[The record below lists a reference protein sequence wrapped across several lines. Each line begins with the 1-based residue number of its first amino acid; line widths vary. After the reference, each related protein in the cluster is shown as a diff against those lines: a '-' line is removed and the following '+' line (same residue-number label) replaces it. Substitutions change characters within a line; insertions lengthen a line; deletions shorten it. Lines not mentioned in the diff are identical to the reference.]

1 MANITVTFADGQ
13 PHTYQNVPDNVT
25 PDQIEQR
32 AAQDFAGRKVQH
44 LDRQTGGQPSPQVG
58 EASTS
63 QPKQTLLE
71 RFLAKNR
78 AVGEGIANIGAGALK
93 GASQIGATILS
104 PLDLNIRNMRAPG
117 SYDDEVKFIT
127 PDERRAA
134 VTGGLQSMG
143 ADPESIAF
151 KAGEIGTEI
160 AGTAGA
166 GGLLAKGAMAGARF
180 APQVAPMVAKSLQTG
195 GFATGAPSAPALSV
209 AGARNAAIRLG
220 GGAASGAAMGG
231 MINPEDAGVG
241 AVIGAAIPVAGKLA
255 GEAGKIAS
263 AKLKDF
269 NAQEAIKASQL
280 SPKRETL
287 REAVKAGYVIPPSY
301 AGGGLPS
308 KLAEG
313 ISGKY
318 KTNQAAG
325 IRNQEVTDSLAR
337 KAVGLPESAPLTSE
351 AMQGIRKSA
360 YTKGYEPIGSIGTVA
375 TDQAYADALRKI
387 EKPLMSAEKSFPTGK
402 PLQTEDILTP
412 LRVNRFNA
420 GDALSK
426 IQNLRND
433 ASAAYA
439 KGDNVL
445 GKANKEAAAAL
456 EDVIQRNLEFKANA
470 KSAYQGISD
479 IIGKRMS
486 GADFD
491 ATQKAKT
498 ILGQLSSGKITHD
511 MAIERLGLIP
521 TKSKTATNA
530 LSDAASKISHANNE
544 ADKAKKLLDN
554 FRESRTLMA
563 KAHTIENAIKEGG
576 GNVDA
581 TKLAARLQAGKPI
594 TGELETIAKFANV
607 FRDVAR
613 IPNSGDA
620 VPFTALDFMQTG
632 LSAPLGILAGG
643 PAGATAALALPAAR
657 IASRQAILSKPVQK
671 SLAQNAF
678 QQNKL
683 AALLEQK
690 VTNPALVNLPG
701 NALARAALI
710 QSR

>member
-13 PHTYQNVPDNVT
+13 PHIYQNVPDNIT

-32 AAQDFAGRKVQH
+32 AAKDFAGRKVKH
-44 LDRQTGGQPSPQVG
+44 LDRQTGDAPRETIQADQPAQEQGGLRDWNRRMGQ
-58 EASTS
+58 T
-63 QPKQTLLE
+63 
-71 RFLAKNR
+71 
-78 AVGEGIANIGAGALK
+78 IANVGAGALK
-93 GASQIGATILS
+93 GASQIGATILA
-104 PLDLNIRNMRAPG
+104 PLDATG
-117 SYDDEVKFIT
+117 IT
-127 PDERRAA
+127 GMTSAERRAA
-134 VTGGLQSMG
+134 VTGGLQEMG
-143 ADPESIAF
+143 ADPESLAF
-151 KAGEIGTEI
+151 KTGEIGTEI
-160 AGTAGA
+160 AGTAGI
-166 GGLLAKGAMAGARF
+166 GGALAKGAMAGARY
-180 APQVAPMVAKSLQTG
+180 APQIAPMVAKSLQTG
-195 GFATGAPSAPALSV
+195 GFATGAPSAPAMSL
-209 AGARNAAIRLG
+209 AGARNAAIRVG
-220 GGAASGAAMGG
+220 GGAASGAAMAGA
-231 MINPEDAGVG
+231 INPDDAGVG
-241 AVIGAAIPVAGKLA
+241 AVIGAGIPVAGKLA
-255 GEAGKIAS
+255 GETGKIAS
-263 AKLKDF
+263 ARLKEF
-269 NAQEAIKASQL
+269 NAQAAVKAAQL
-280 SPKRETL
+280 TPKRETL
-287 REAVKAGYVIPPSY
+287 QEAVKAGYVIPPSY
-301 AGGGLPS
+301 AGGGLS
-308 KLAEG
+308 SRLAEG
-313 ISGKY
+313 LSGKY

-337 KAVGLPESAPLTSE
+337 KAVGLQENQPLTSE
-351 AMQGIRKSA
+351 AMQGIRAKS
-360 YTKGYEPIGSIGTVA
+360 YTQGYEPIGEIGTIA
-375 TDQAYADALRKI
+375 TDKAYADALAKI
-387 EKPLMSAEKSFPTGK
+387 EKPFVMAVKSFPEMTRNMHGQIVPK
-402 PLQTEDILTP
+402 ALPTDDILRS
-412 LRVNRFNA
+412 LRVNKFNSRE
-420 GDALSK
+420 ALSK

-470 KSAYQGISD
+470 KSAYHGISD

-498 ILGQLSSGKITHD
+498 IIGQLSSGKITHD
-511 MAIERLGLIP
+511 MAIERLGLIS

-544 ADKAKKLLDN
+544 AEKAKKLLDN

-671 SLAQNAF
+671 TLAQNAF
-678 QQNKL
+678 QPNRL
-683 AALLEQK
+683 AALLGQK